1 MTTLGIDWR
10 KKPLTVAILVAG
22 ATIAG
27 PFGTYEELSVSGRLL
42 YWGVAILGC
51 GAIMEALL
59 IAALT
64 HPVLR
69 LSAWSR
75 LVAAVLVGSFP
86 AAVLILTLE
95 HTLRGYTPTPH
106 FALRIWFLVLGVA
119 LLVSLVEYRAALRPV
134 RGSAPHDAKA
144 PEAGAD
150 AAPPASDNELQAPA
164 APGPAPPGALFF
176 RALDP
181 ALGRSLVS
189 LTKQDHYLQVV
200 TREGEALILKRMA
213 DAVAEL
219 DGYPGMQIHRSHW
232 VALDAVEAV
241 EREAGRWLMRL
252 CDGRRLPISR
262 SRINALRPVVAETV
276 DAAVPKKT

>member
-10 KKPLTVAILVAG
+10 KKALTVAVLVAG

-27 PFGTYEELSVSGRLL
+27 PFGTYEELSAGGRLL

-64 HPVLR
+64 HPIPKL
-69 LSAWSR
+69 APWSR

-95 HTLRGYTPTPH
+95 YTLRGYAPTPD
-106 FALRIWFLVLGVA
+106 FALRVWLLVLGAA
-119 LLVSLVEYRAALRPV
+119 LLVSLVEYRAALRPM
-134 RGSAPHDAKA
+134 RGTDRR
-144 PEAGAD
+144 GAD
-150 AAPPASDNELQAPA
+150 AGPPASDTEPPAPA
-164 APGPAPPGALFF
+164 AFQPAPPGALFF

-241 EREAGRWLMRL
+241 EREAGRWLARL
-252 CDGRRLPISR
+252 CDGRRLPVSR
-262 SRINALRPVVAETV
+262 SNIRGLRSLVAETV
-276 DAAVPKKT
+276 PEEG